1 MLTSTGETHSRP
13 LPQQRSSGEV
23 IQVAI
28 RLALLAFLFYW
39 SYILLRPFIPI
50 LVWAVVLAVALYPA
64 YDWLSAHLGHRP
76 RIAAFVITI
85 VMLAVFLGP
94 ATWLGFGLVEGLR
107 NISAHLSSGEVK
119 IPSPPESVSNW
130 PLIGNR
136 VYEFW
141 NQASLN
147 LEAAFRQIAPYL
159 KPLTGVILTFAG
171 SAGTG
176 TLKFLASVAI
186 TGFLL
191 PAGPRFVA
199 ATRKMLAR
207 IVPERRT
214 DFLALAGATIRTV
227 TQGVIGVA
235 VLQSLLAGIG
245 LKIAGVPH
253 AGVLAFAV
261 LVLAI
266 VQIGAAPVL
275 LPVVAWAWMVKEPG
289 VAALITIYLVMVGL
303 SDNAL
308 KPLLMGRGLST
319 PVLVIF
325 MGVLGGTLAHGI
337 VGLFVGPIIL
347 ALAWELL
354 MAWGRDEPVDAARAG
369 EFDP

>member
-1 MLTSTGETHSRP
+1 MLTSTGETDPR
-13 LPQQRSSGEV
+13 LLRQQRSGDEV
-23 IQVAI
+23 IQIAV

-50 LVWAVVLAVALYPA
+50 LAWAVVLAVALYPT
-64 YDWLSAHLGHRP
+64 YDWLSAHLGQR
-76 RIAAFVITI
+76 RRVAAFMLTI

-94 ATWLGFGLVEGLR
+94 ATWLGLGMVEGLG
-107 NISAHLSSGEVK
+107 NISAHLTSGDVK
-119 IPSPPESVSNW
+119 IPTPPESVSNW
-130 PLIGNR
+130 PFIGKR

-141 NQASLN
+141 GEASSN
-147 LEAAFRQIAPYL
+147 LEATFRQIAPHL
-159 KPLTGVILTFAG
+159 KPLAGAILAFAG

-176 TLKFLASVAI
+176 TLKFLASLAI

-191 PAGPRFVA
+191 PAGPRLVA

-207 IVPERRT
+207 IVPARRT

-245 LKIAGVPH
+245 LKMAGVPH
-253 AGVLAFAV
+253 AGVLAFAI

-275 LPVVAWAWMVKEPG
+275 LPVAVWAWMVKEPG
-289 VAALITIYLVMVGL
+289 TAAVITVYLVLVGL
-303 SDNAL
+303 SDNVL

-319 PVLVIF
+319 PVIVIF
-325 MGVLGGTLAHGI
+325 VGVLGGTLAHGI

-347 ALAWELL
+347 AVAWELL
-354 MAWGRDEPVDAARAG
+354 MAWSRDEPADVARAG
-369 EFDP
+369 ELDS